1 MRLENLAEA
10 WMQAKEA
17 ERAAVERRRDIEDQL
32 RALANIRDDAE
43 GVQSLDCG
51 AWKMKITC
59 RLDRKVDSDLLQ
71 EIAAEHGLSEHLSTL
86 FRWKPEVNMKAWDQS
101 SPDITSALAGAITVK
116 PGRPSFAIQPAAS
129 AAQPKE

>member
-1 MRLENLAEA
+1 MRLELLAEA

-17 ERAAVERRRDIEDQL
+17 ERAATERRREIEDQI
-32 RALANIRDDAE
+32 RSLANIADDSE
-43 GVQSLDCG
+43 GVQNVDAG

-59 RLDRKVDSDLLQ
+59 RLDRKVDSDKVQ

-86 FRWKPEVNMKAWDQS
+86 FRWKPEINMRLWDAAAPQ
-101 SPDITSALAGAITVK
+101 IISALAGAITTK
-116 PGRPSFAIQPAAS
+116 PGRPSFAIQPAAG

>member
-1 MRLENLAEA
+1 MRLENLADA

-17 ERAAVERRRDIEDQL
+17 ERAAVERRREIEDQL

-43 GVQSLDCG
+43 GVQNLNCG
-51 AWKMKITC
+51 AWEMKITC

-101 SPDITSALAGAITVK
+101 SPEITSALAGAITTK
-116 PGRPSFAIQPAAS
+116 PGRPSFAIQPAAG

>member
-17 ERAAVERRRDIEDQL
+17 ERAAVERRREIEDQL

-43 GVQSLDCG
+43 GVQTLDCG

-71 EIAAEHGLSEHLSTL
+71 QIAAERGLIDHLGTL
-86 FRWKPEVNMKAWDQS
+86 FRWKPEINMRAWDQS
-101 SPDITSALAGAITVK
+101 SPAITTALAGAITVK
-116 PGRPSFAIQPAAS
+116 PGRPSFAIQP
-129 AAQPKE
+129 KE

>member
-1 MRLENLAEA
+1 
-10 WMQAKEA
+10 MQAKEA

-43 GVQSLDCG
+43 GVQTLDCG
-51 AWKMKITC
+51 AWEVKVTC
-59 RLDRKVDSDLLQ
+59 RLDRKVDSDLIQ
-71 EIAAEHGLSEHLSTL
+71 QIAYEHGLSDHLSTL
-86 FRWKPEVNMKAWDQS
+86 FRWKPEINMRAWNQS
-101 SPDITSALAGAITVK
+101 TPAITSALAGAITVK

>member
-1 MRLENLAEA
+1 MRLQHLAEA

-17 ERAAVERRRDIEDQL
+17 ERAAVERRREIEDQL

-51 AWKMKITC
+51 QWRMKITC

-71 EIAAEHGLSEHLSTL
+71 QIAAEHGLSDHLSTL
-86 FRWKPEVNMKAWDQS
+86 FRWKPEINMRAWDQS
-101 SPDITSALAGAITVK
+101 IPAITTALAGAITVK
-116 PGRPSFAIQPAAS
+116 PGRPSFAIQP
-129 AAQPKE
+129 KE